1 MENHYKEMLRF
12 QLMEEIGKI
21 NTQVAALGTPRGTME
36 RSLIAR
42 YGKLLFVSQQL
53 MDTLPKVQAATD
65 DTRRVEA
72 HPEGDASPVIPN
84 HMRGSFSRRFGLV

>member
-1 MENHYKEMLRF
+1 MDNHYKEMLRF

-21 NTQVAALGTPRGTME
+21 NDRVATLGIPRGTLE

-53 MDTLPKVQAATD
+53 MDTLPKLQVLTDAGHFAAQ
-65 DTRRVEA
+65 
-72 HPEGDASPVIPN
+72 PEGDTNPLIPQTK
-84 HMRGSFSRRFGLV
+84 RGSFNRRFGLA

>member
-21 NTQVAALGTPRGTME
+21 NAQVETLGRPNGTLE

-53 MDTLPKVQAATD
+53 MDTLPKLRAVSDLHQVKGEN
-65 DTRRVEA
+65 R
-72 HPEGDASPVIPN
+72 PVVKKKKK
-84 HMRGSFSRRFGLV
+84 GSFSRRFGLL

>member
-21 NTQVAALGTPRGTME
+21 NARVETLGRPNGTLE

-53 MDTLPKVQAATD
+53 MDTLPKLRAVTD
-65 DTRRVEA
+65 SRQV
-72 HPEGDASPVIPN
+72 EGDRSPVIP
-84 HMRGSFSRRFGLV
+84 RSEKGSFSRRFGLL

>member
-1 MENHYKEMLRF
+1 MENHYKEVLRF

-21 NTQVAALGTPRGTME
+21 NTHVAALGKPKGTVE

-53 MDTLPKVQAATD
+53 MDTLPKLQAIST
-65 DTRRVEA
+65 DTRQIET
-72 HPEGDASPVIPN
+72 HPDGDTTPIIPK
-84 HMRGSFSRRFGLV
+84 HMRGSFSRRFGLA

>member
-21 NTQVAALGTPRGTME
+21 NVRVAALGTPKGTME

-53 MDTLPKVQAATD
+53 LDTFPKLQAVAHTGQVEVCSGN
-65 DTRRVEA
+65 DT
-72 HPEGDASPVIPN
+72 SPIIPM
-84 HMRGSFSRRFGLV
+84 HLKGSFSRRFGLA

>member
-1 MENHYKEMLRF
+1 MDNHYKEMLRF

-21 NTQVAALGTPRGTME
+21 NDRVAALGVPRGTME

-53 MDTLPKVQAATD
+53 MDTLPKLQVVADGGRFETQPEDDANPLIPQAKK
-65 DTRRVEA
+65 
-72 HPEGDASPVIPN
+72 
-84 HMRGSFSRRFGLV
+84 GSFNRRFGLV

>member
-12 QLMEEIGKI
+12 QLMEEIANI
-21 NTQVAALGTPRGTME
+21 NGRVTALGTPKGTME

-53 MDTLPKVQAATD
+53 MDTLPKLQVISGTRGLEPHTD
-65 DTRRVEA
+65 ERTT
-72 HPEGDASPVIPN
+72 PVIP
-84 HMRGSFSRRFGLV
+84 RPDTGSFSRRFGLA